1 MNTVLFYFITH
12 TERER
17 KRGGGE
23 KKKKNPLRITKA
35 SLKKIPSSFHRGA
48 VKKRTRH
55 QTIIFLVKLLLYNLK
70 TKQKPKSVPLQLGR
84 RTCALF
90 R

>member
-12 TERER
+12 T
-17 KRGGGE
+17 KE
-23 KKKKNPLRITKA
+23 KKKERKKGKENSLRITKA
-35 SLKKIPSSFHRGA
+35 SLKKTPSSFHQGA
-48 VKKRTRH
+48 VKKSTRH

-84 RTCALF
+84 RKEDVCTV
-90 R
+90 